1 MAEWTPELTLN
12 HEVLDD
18 DHLEIFRRIAQAAA
32 VLDGSMAEVEQAVAA
47 VADALVTHI
56 ATEERLMNE
65 SLYPERARHRSAHE
79 LFMADFL
86 QMREELREKGPTPLV
101 ADWIRRR
108 IPEWL
113 RFHIRV
119 NDLPFGVYLSR
130 RRAHADAGRPMASE
144 RPRRLS

>member
-32 VLDGSMAEVEQAVAA
+32 VLDGSTAEVEQAVAA

>member
-1 MAEWTPELTLN
+1 MADWSPDLTLN

-18 DHLEIFRRIAQAAA
+18 DHVEIFRRISEAVA
-32 VLDGSMAEVEQAVAA
+32 VLDGSTAGVEKAVAA
-47 VADALVTHI
+47 LADALVTHI

-101 ADWIRRR
+101 ADWIQRR
-108 IPEWL
+108 IPEWV

-130 RRAHADAGRPMASE
+130 RRAHHDAGRAAAAD

>member
-12 HEVLDD
+12 HEILDD
-18 DHLEIFRRIAQAAA
+18 DHVEIFRRVTDAVA
-32 VLDGSMAEVEQAVAA
+32 VLDGPTAGVEKAVAA
-47 VADALVTHI
+47 LADALVTHI
-56 ATEERLMNE
+56 ATEERLMSE

-86 QMREELREKGPTPLV
+86 QMRDELREKGPTPLV

-113 RFHIRV
+113 QFHIRV
-119 NDLPFGVYLSR
+119 NDLPFGAYLSR
-130 RRAHADAGRPMASE
+130 RRAHGDAGRPMPGE
-144 RPRRLS
+144 GPRRLS